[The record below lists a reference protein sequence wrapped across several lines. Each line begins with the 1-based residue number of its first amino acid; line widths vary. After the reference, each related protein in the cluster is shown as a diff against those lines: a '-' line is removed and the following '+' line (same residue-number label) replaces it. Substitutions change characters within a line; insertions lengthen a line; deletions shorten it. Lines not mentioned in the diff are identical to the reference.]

1 MNPRRRE
8 SDEAL
13 EARLRA
19 TMKKELRRSML
30 ALRKALPETARAER
44 SARIAEHV
52 LALPEYREAR
62 TIAAY
67 VAMRGEADPNGI
79 VLDAFAQGK
88 TVVLPRA
95 DAARGLLE
103 WAPHRA
109 DAPLVRGLLGVAEP
123 AASVAAI
130 DPAAIDLVIVPAVAL
145 DERGHRIGMGKGF
158 YDRALLDLT
167 RAVRVGVVFDFQLVA
182 EVPVEAHDLRVTW
195 VVTDRRDRAAVRVD

>member
-1 MNPRRRE
+1 
-8 SDEAL
+8 
-13 EARLRA
+13 
-19 TMKKELRRSML
+19 MKKELRRSML

-88 TVVLPRA
+88 AVVLPRA